1 MQAEQKTLR
10 QLTHEFFHQHPD
22 YAFCRNL
29 AFNIKSS
36 VTTYES
42 ALEILAAKSRAV
54 KENQHEIK
62 EKLAQRAVQINGN
75 QVRIKDL
82 SLPQIILQENAILQK
97 IVELHLKHPFAF
109 GRTKKT
115 RLLPRWIR
123 TFFLSALLGHA
134 KRRGLDLDYEAH
146 FDMLTLL

>member
-10 QLTHEFFHQHPD
+10 QLTHEFFHHHPD
-22 YAFCRNL
+22 YAFCRAL

-42 ALEILAAKSRAV
+42 ALEILVARSRAV
-54 KENQHEIK
+54 KENRQEIE
-62 EKLAQRAVQINGN
+62 EKLARRVVQINEK
-75 QVRIKDL
+75 QVRIKNL
-82 SLPQIILQENAILQK
+82 SLTQIIKQDNATLQE
-97 IVELHLKHPFAF
+97 IVELYVKHPFAF
-109 GRTKKT
+109 GRTKKS

-123 TFFLSALLGHA
+123 TFFLSTLLGHA
-134 KRRGLDLDYEAH
+134 KHRGLDLDYEAH